1 MLLLLLSALP
11 LTMLHTIKTFFAM
24 VAFKLISH
32 ALYMKSMTLCTS
44 QCQLSFILDTVIIM
58 FWQKNNY
65 YAAMLHLVI
74 VPAKQSVFVKAHS
87 HCTHLRPEVPINKG
101 CHLRNIK
108 SWNHFNFYDTSMVY
122 IGLPVITRCS
132 TSAVWIGFYSLK
144 TFIVLVLIIVI
155 FKLL

>member
-32 ALYMKSMTLCTS
+32 VLYMKSMTLYFSVSIEFYFRYSDNYVST
-44 QCQLSFILDTVIIM
+44 
-58 FWQKNNY
+58 KKNY

-87 HCTHLRPEVPINKG
+87 HCTRLRPEVPINKG
-101 CHLRNIK
+101 CHLRNVK

-132 TSAVWIGFYSLK
+132 ISAV
-144 TFIVLVLIIVI
+144 
-155 FKLL
+155 